1 MNHFNLNKTCPKTF
15 IIIMLNVGR
24 YSIQIFDKKWSGREF
39 RNLKSRNTV
48 SHGYSLKF
56 LYTYLPEMI

>member
-1 MNHFNLNKTCPKTF
+1 
-15 IIIMLNVGR
+15 MLNVGR